1 MGKFCRSCIIH
12 FFVIDAYSEMNR
24 DHLSLFIHTKTVFVV
39 FYIRYYIL
47 LGQMI
52 VWAVKIEHDIE
63 IIINRGL
70 T

>member
-1 MGKFCRSCIIH
+1 M
-12 FFVIDAYSEMNR
+12 IDAYLKMNR

>member
-1 MGKFCRSCIIH
+1 M
-12 FFVIDAYSEMNR
+12 IDAYLKLNR
-24 DHLSLFIHTKTVFVV
+24 DHLSLFIHTKTVVAV
-39 FYIRYYIL
+39 FYFIRYYIL

-52 VWAVKIEHDIE
+52 LWAVKIEHDIE

>member
-1 MGKFCRSCIIH
+1 M
-12 FFVIDAYSEMNR
+12 IDAYLKMKR
-24 DHLSLFIHTKTVFVV
+24 AHLSLFIHTKTVFVV
-39 FYIRYYIL
+39 FYFIRYYIL

-52 VWAVKIEHDIE
+52 LWAVKIEHDIE

>member
-1 MGKFCRSCIIH
+1 M
-12 FFVIDAYSEMNR
+12 IDAYSEMNR
-24 DHLSLFIHTKTVFVV
+24 DHLCLFIHTNTVFVV
-39 FYIRYYIL
+39 FYIRYLDFIL

>member
-1 MGKFCRSCIIH
+1 M
-12 FFVIDAYSEMNR
+12 IDAYSEMNR

-52 VWAVKIEHDIE
+52 LWAVKIEHDIE

>member
-1 MGKFCRSCIIH
+1 M
-12 FFVIDAYSEMNR
+12 IDAYSEMNR
-24 DHLSLFIHTKTVFVV
+24 DHLSLFIHKKTVFVV
-39 FYIRYYIL
+39 FYIRYFIL

>member
-1 MGKFCRSCIIH
+1 M
-12 FFVIDAYSEMNR
+12 IDAYLKMDR
-24 DHLSLFIHTKTVFVV
+24 DHLSLFIHTKTIFVV
-39 FYIRYYIL
+39 FCIRYYIL
-47 LGQMI
+47 LRQMI

>member
-1 MGKFCRSCIIH
+1 M
-12 FFVIDAYSEMNR
+12 IDAYLKMNR

-39 FYIRYYIL
+39 FYLDFIL

>member
-1 MGKFCRSCIIH
+1 M
-12 FFVIDAYSEMNR
+12 IDAYLKMNR

-39 FYIRYYIL
+39 FYFIRYYIL

-52 VWAVKIEHDIE
+52 LWAVKIEHDIE

>member
-1 MGKFCRSCIIH
+1 M
-12 FFVIDAYSEMNR
+12 IDAYSETNS

-39 FYIRYYIL
+39 FYIRYYNL

>member
-1 MGKFCRSCIIH
+1 M
-12 FFVIDAYSEMNR
+12 IDAYSEMNR

-39 FYIRYYIL
+39 FYFIRYYIL